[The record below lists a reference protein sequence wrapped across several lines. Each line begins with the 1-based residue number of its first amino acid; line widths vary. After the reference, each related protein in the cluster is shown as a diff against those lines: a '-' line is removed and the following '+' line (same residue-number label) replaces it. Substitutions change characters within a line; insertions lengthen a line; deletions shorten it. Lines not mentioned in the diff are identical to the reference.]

1 MTTSQPTPSPLT
13 DLKKRVNEARG
24 LIQDL
29 LTELVGPVSLDYDFY
44 REWNGCWKV
53 RVEVTGAAN
62 GRLDFTLLETAEGAM
77 LALPRPMPERWR
89 TQTGIP
95 AGDGTRWTLDEP
107 VIWCTSPRP
116 EASASRAGKR
126 AQRVRPADA
135 WRVVEVAGNP

>member
-53 RVEVTGAAN
+53 RVEVTGAAK

-95 AGDGTRWTLDEP
+95 AGDGTRWTLDD
-107 VIWCTSPRP
+107 
-116 EASASRAGKR
+116 AGHL
-126 AQRVRPADA
+126 VPF
-135 WRVVEVAGNP
+135 AGE